1 MTLQSLFPPL
11 LASAANERRPSWW
24 TRLVAPIVV
33 DRQRKADAY
42 VADHPRRHRNEYRD
56 QFIVEL
62 ERRLLGQ

>member
-11 LASAANERRPSWW
+11 LAPAANERRPSWW
-24 TRLVAPIVV
+24 ARLVAPIVT

-42 VADHPRRHRNEYRD
+42 VADHLLRHRNEQRD